1 MRTLKRDIYSYW
13 ALLYFPDNTIDAIFS
28 EQGYHTFFNNYRATI
43 KRLGFWK
50 ILLSLLMPF
59 KVVEENCS
67 SIQFLSHYNAIDD
80 IVSCRIHAHPIMANR
95 YPKAIF
101 FIGIIGKKID
111 SIHYGM
117 SVKLALAHM
126 HICTH
131 VHTLAHTYAYTGT
144 CTAIHSN
151 NVGTF
156 SVSIADTHTT
166 CVLYASVIK
175 IRLAKWHG

>member
-1 MRTLKRDIYSYW
+1 M
-13 ALLYFPDNTIDAIFS
+13 IFS

-126 HICTH
+126 HICIH
-131 VHTLAHTYAYTGT
+131 VHARTHIRIHRYMHNYSFKQRRHFLCIHCWHTYHVCVICFCNKNTTGKMARLILSIYTN
-144 CTAIHSN
+144 AA
-151 NVGTF
+151 V
-156 SVSIADTHTT
+156 
-166 CVLYASVIK
+166 CVRVQQ
-175 IRLAKWHG
+175 